1 MVSRDTAVHLAAIAV
16 GFGVLAVWSLVDGG
30 LGLDGD
36 GPSVLGIALA
46 FGWYFVV
53 FAGAHLY
60 LAARGEAGMVPTA
73 TRWRFVAVV
82 AAALLLAGLGLAL
95 TAVESIF
102 GLRPELPVFA
112 TAIGLFVGWFF
123 YEARAG
129 YRDPAPSD

>member
-16 GFGVLAVWSLVDGG
+16 GFGALAVWSLVDGG
-30 LGLDGD
+30 LGGD
-36 GPSVLGIALA
+36 GPSVLGVALA

-60 LAARGEAGMVPTA
+60 LAARGADGMVPTA

-82 AAALLLAGLGLAL
+82 AATLILSGIGLAL
-95 TAVESIF
+95 TAVEPIF
-102 GLRPELPVFA
+102 GLRPELPVIA
-112 TAIGLFVGWFF
+112 TAIGLFVGWFL

-129 YRDPAPSD
+129 YRDRTPSD